1 MVFSSSFF
9 MFFFLPLCMILYF
22 NPFFKSIKIK
32 NFILLIFSLLFY
44 CYGSLKYLWVLLLSI
59 IFNYIIGIILE
70 KYKYKKFTLVF
81 GISLNVFLLLYFKIM
96 GLVNT
101 STDTILPVL
110 GPLGIAFFT
119 FQEISYIIDIYRKV
133 VSAEKNIIRYA
144 LYVSFFP
151 QLISGPII
159 RYDEVYKELEN
170 RKIDEEKMA
179 YGIYEFII
187 GLFKKCVLADTIGNC
202 AITIFGFGS
211 TSICYSWLGAI
222 SLMLQIYYDFS
233 GYSNMAIG
241 MAKIFGFNIKKNFD
255 HPYMARSVHEYWKRW
270 NISLGEWFN
279 DYVLYPVCNSKI
291 YNYLLRKI
299 SVVFNK
305 KTAFKIMN
313 YISLTIVWIL
323 VGLWHGLGINYLY
336 MGIYYAFFL
345 IIEKEFRFPKKKNI
359 LSNFYTLFVVSIAT
373 VLFFSYN
380 DKEFVFLKSMF
391 INQKLIDNRVYLMLS
406 NYWIYYLVAIIF
418 SYPVLDKI
426 KERMKNI
433 RFYFVM
439 KFIFILIIFI
449 ISIYFIVVN
458 EYKPFIYFNF

>member
-1 MVFSSSFF
+1 
-9 MFFFLPLCMILYF
+9 
-22 NPFFKSIKIK
+22 
-32 NFILLIFSLLFY
+32 
-44 CYGSLKYLWVLLLSI
+44 
-59 IFNYIIGIILE
+59 
-70 KYKYKKFTLVF
+70 
-81 GISLNVFLLLYFKIM
+81 
-96 GLVNT
+96 
-101 STDTILPVL
+101 
-110 GPLGIAFFT
+110 
-119 FQEISYIIDIYRKV
+119 
-133 VSAEKNIIRYA
+133 
-144 LYVSFFP
+144 
-151 QLISGPII
+151 
-159 RYDEVYKELEN
+159 
-170 RKIDEEKMA
+170 
-179 YGIYEFII
+179 
-187 GLFKKCVLADTIGNC
+187 
-202 AITIFGFGS
+202 
-211 TSICYSWLGAI
+211 
-222 SLMLQIYYDFS
+222 
-233 GYSNMAIG
+233 MAIG